1 MVGRWVGID
10 IHVFVY
16 SLKKIVVL
24 GGEGTNRF
32 CTAPVSGGL
41 LAGLKSPS
49 VPGVVPG
56 KSIPSRG
63 SPCFH

>member
-1 MVGRWVGID
+1 MYLCT
-10 IHVFVY
+10 HMKKY
-16 SLKKIVVL
+16 SFL
-24 GGEGTNRF
+24 GGEGMNRL
-32 CTAPVSGGL
+32 CTAPVKGGL

-63 SPCFH
+63 SPRSY